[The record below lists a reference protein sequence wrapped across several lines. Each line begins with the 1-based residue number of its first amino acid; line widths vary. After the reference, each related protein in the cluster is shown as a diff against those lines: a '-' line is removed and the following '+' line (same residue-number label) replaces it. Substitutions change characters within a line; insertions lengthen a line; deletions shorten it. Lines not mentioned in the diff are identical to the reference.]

1 MNQLI
6 VVFLPLSDCHFVM
19 KIFAKNNVFSRGSFV
34 HRSHVFRSCEDR
46 EKGSTSFPWLF
57 SFHVCRERNPEK
69 EPGPGTV
76 FPCCSSTAGFPRVA
90 EKLES
95 HGI

>member
-19 KIFAKNNVFSRGSFV
+19 KVFAKNNAFSRGSFV
-34 HRSHVFRSCEDR
+34 HRSHVFSSCEDR
-46 EKGSTSFPWLF
+46 GKGSTLFPRLF
-57 SFHVCRERNPEK
+57 SFHVCRERDPEK
-69 EPGPGTV
+69 ETGPGTV